1 MNEDLFLIF
10 VGYSAFFGALA
21 VLLLWT
27 LQGQKAL
34 RATLNKLQSQI
45 EKGESE

>member
-1 MNEDLFLIF
+1 MNEDFFNFCWLQRIF
-10 VGYSAFFGALA
+10 WCLGGPAALDVA
-21 VLLLWT
+21 
-27 LQGQKAL
+27 GQKAL

>member
-1 MNEDLFLIF
+1 MNDDLFLIF
-10 VGYSAFFGALA
+10 VGYSVFFGALA

-27 LQGQKAL
+27 LQAQKAL

-45 EKGESE
+45 EKGENE

>member
-1 MNEDLFLIF
+1 MNDDLFLIF
-10 VGYSAFFGALA
+10 VGYSVFFGSLA

-34 RATLNKLQSQI
+34 RATLNKLQSQV

>member
-10 VGYSAFFGALA
+10 VGYSVFFGALA

-27 LQGQKAL
+27 LLGQKAL
-34 RATLNKLQSQI
+34 RATLSRLQSQV

>member
-1 MNEDLFLIF
+1 MNDDLFLIF
-10 VGYSAFFGALA
+10 VGYSVFFGALA

-27 LQGQKAL
+27 FQGQKAL